1 MRYGTLAGVIVAAAL
16 AVVLILW
23 LRSPTRMT
31 LSSSLPEARVTLNEQ
46 DRVLVLAPHPDDE
59 VLGCGGIIQQAVA
72 MGLPVHI
79 AFLTYGDFYEFSF
92 IVYEKRPVLTA
103 RGVEGMG
110 EIRHDE
116 AIAADSVLGVPKDN
130 LSFFGYPDFGTLEMF
145 DAAWGDSPPVR
156 GMLSRA
162 TAVPYANAVRPGA
175 PYKGEE
181 VLRDLTDLIRGF
193 RPTKVFVSHP
203 ADHHPDHRALYV
215 FTRICL
221 FDLEK
226 EMTPEVYP
234 YLVHYTAWPRPRGY
248 HADKPLAPPGWLS
261 GEIPWG
267 IDPLDPAMARVK
279 LAALR
284 KHRTQ
289 YETTPRFLAAFA
301 RTNELFGDFP
311 EIQLDVNT
319 PSQSTSEN
327 TLGKAAEVGVV
338 EEEPAHL
345 IGIVRRTVKTENDTL
360 VLSLDLT
367 HSLAREVG
375 SSVYLFGYR
384 SDRPFAQMPKLHI
397 ELGALSHRVYDKHH
411 EIPWDHIGI
420 TRTGRHID
428 IRVPLEML
436 GNPQRILTAAK
447 TYAGDIPLDW
457 AAWRVLDVRNATAAK
472 P

>member
-1 MRYGTLAGVIVAAAL
+1 MRYGSLAGAIVVAAVA
-16 AVVLILW
+16 AVLILW
-23 LRSPTRMT
+23 LRGPKRMM
-31 LSSSLPEARVTLNEQ
+31 LSSSLPEARVTLNER

-59 VLGCGGIIQQAVA
+59 VLGCAGVIQQAVA

-110 EIRHDE
+110 QIRHDE
-116 AIAADSVLGVPKDN
+116 AVAAGSVLGVPEDR
-130 LSFFGYPDFGTLEMF
+130 LSFFGYPDFSTLHIW
-145 DAAWGDSPPVR
+145 DRAWGDSPAVK
-156 GMLSRA
+156 GGLSRA

-181 VLRDLTDLIRGF
+181 VLKDLTDLIRGF

-215 FTRICL
+215 FTRTCL

-226 EMTPEVYP
+226 ELSPEVYP
-234 YLVHYTAWPRPRGY
+234 YLVHYTKWPIPNGY
-248 HADKPLAPPGWLS
+248 HPDRALTPPGWL
-261 GEIPWG
+261 GKEISWR
-267 IDPLDPAMARVK
+267 IDPLDPAMTRVK

-284 KHRTQ
+284 KHQTQ
-289 YETTPRFLAAFA
+289 YATTPRFLRAFV
-301 RTNELFGDFP
+301 RSNELFGDFP
-311 EIQLDVNT
+311 DIRLDANT
-319 PSQSTSEN
+319 PSDSMSEN
-327 TLGKAAEVGVV
+327 TLGKAAEAGAV
-338 EEEPAHL
+338 EEERAHL
-345 IGIVRRTVKTENDTL
+345 IGIVKRTVRLENGAL

-384 SDRPFAQMPKLHI
+384 RDRPFAQMPKLHV
-397 ELGALSHRVYDKHH
+397 ELGALGHRVYDQHR
-411 EIPWDHIGI
+411 EIPSGQIGV
-420 TRTGRHID
+420 TRAGRHID
-428 IRVPLEML
+428 VRVPLEMM
-436 GNPQRILTAAK
+436 GNPQRILTAAQ
-447 TYAGDIPLDW
+447 TYAADIPLDW
-457 AAWRVLDVRNATAAK
+457 AAWRILDIRNTTGAQ

>member
-1 MRYGTLAGVIVAAAL
+1 L
-16 AVVLILW
+16 
-23 LRSPTRMT
+23 
-31 LSSSLPEARVTLNEQ
+31 
-46 DRVLVLAPHPDDE
+46 
-59 VLGCGGIIQQAVA
+59 
-72 MGLPVHI
+72 
-79 AFLTYGDFYEFSF
+79 
-92 IVYEKRPVLTA
+92 
-103 RGVEGMG
+103 
-110 EIRHDE
+110 
-116 AIAADSVLGVPKDN
+116 
-130 LSFFGYPDFGTLEMF
+130 
-145 DAAWGDSPPVR
+145 
-156 GMLSRA
+156 
-162 TAVPYANAVRPGA
+162 YA
-175 PYKGEE
+175 
-181 VLRDLTDLIRGF
+181 
-193 RPTKVFVSHP
+193 
-203 ADHHPDHRALYV
+203 
-215 FTRICL
+215 FTRVCL

-226 EMTPEVYP
+226 ELSAELHP
-234 YLVHYTAWPRPRGY
+234 YLVHYTKWPIPQGY
-248 HADKPLAPPGWLS
+248 YPDKPLAPPGWLS
-261 GEIPWG
+261 EEIPWR
-267 IDPLDPAMARVK
+267 IDPLDSAMTRVK
-279 LAALR
+279 LAALE